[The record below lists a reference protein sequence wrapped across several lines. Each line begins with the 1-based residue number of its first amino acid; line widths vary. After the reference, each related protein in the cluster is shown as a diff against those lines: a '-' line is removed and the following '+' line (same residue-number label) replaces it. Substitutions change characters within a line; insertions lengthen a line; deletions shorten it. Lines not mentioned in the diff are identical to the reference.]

1 MTIISKQKGWVTVS
15 KDDRS
20 KIGDEGPL
28 SRLNR
33 NKRLHDVSDLSP
45 MWMIGN

>member
-1 MTIISKQKGWVTVS
+1 MTLISKQKGWFTIS
-15 KDDRS
+15 KDD
-20 KIGDEGPL
+20 KTKVGAEGPL

-45 MWMIGN
+45 M